1 MSWGTREWRQSC
13 YNDTVKTLLYQL
25 PPTSESLKSGVLP
38 YGVGCFGDLQ
48 QLLLGSAL
56 SILGL
61 SQILF
66 QMIRL
71 FQPRINTRT
80 STLPIWHILKV
91 IKLLNNT
98 CETGPADLLSDCSTS
113 LTASCSASL
122 IFCSISLFS
131 SLVFMAVTSNLCLSC
146 SASAALWAKSLA
158 SSSAIWAFSANRS
171 AVSSDRSWQIAIK
184 LLRFAACARTLS
196 V

>member
-71 FQPRINTRT
+71 LQPRINT
-80 STLPIWHILKV
+80 HINTADMTHFKV

-98 CETGPADLLSDCSTS
+98 CQTGPADLLSDCSTS